1 MNKIKNA
8 IANWEWTTQE
18 IANLFVEKYYGKRY
32 EVEAWWVA
40 DEIGGVYFINDTF
53 FNVDQMKDFLRFN
66 YSKKKMFDYMDY
78 QLDITSKGEIPWT
91 IEVYKNVK

>member
-32 EVEAWWVA
+32 EVEAWWVGG
-40 DEIGGVYFINDTF
+40 EVGGVYFINDTF
-53 FNVDQMKDFLRFN
+53 FNLDQMRDFLRFN
-66 YSKKKMFDYMDY
+66 YPKKKMFDYMDY
-78 QLDITSKGEIPWT
+78 QLEITEKGEIPWT

>member
-18 IANLFVEKYYGKRY
+18 IANLFVEKYYGRKY
-32 EVEAWWVA
+32 EVEAWWVGG
-40 DEIGGVYFINDTF
+40 EVGGVYFINDTF
-53 FNVDQMKDFLRFN
+53 FNVDQMRDFLRFN
-66 YSKKKMFDYMDY
+66 YPKKKMFDYMDY
-78 QLDITSKGEIPWT
+78 QLEITEKGEIPWT

>member
-18 IANLFVEKYYGKRY
+18 IANLFVEKYYGRKY
-32 EVEAWWVA
+32 EVEAWWVGG
-40 DEIGGVYFINDTF
+40 EVGGVYFINDTF
-53 FNVDQMKDFLRFN
+53 FNLDQMRDFLRFN
-66 YSKKKMFDYMDY
+66 YPKKKMFDYMDY
-78 QLDITSKGEIPWT
+78 QLEITGKGEIPWT

>member
-18 IANLFVEKYYGKRY
+18 IANLFVEKYYGRKY
-32 EVEAWWVA
+32 EVEAWWVGG
-40 DEIGGVYFINDTF
+40 EVGGVYFINDTF
-53 FNVDQMKDFLRFN
+53 FNLDQMRDFLRFN
-66 YSKKKMFDYMDY
+66 YPKKKMFDYMDY
-78 QLDITSKGEIPWT
+78 QLEITEKGEIPWT